1 MSDPSDSIRRQPRP
15 SRKSGTA
22 AAGVIGVLLFLAPFA
37 LALAAFPNDRNWLPW
52 VEIVLAMAAVAVL
65 NAAFVAA
72 ETAIQTLRASHAKQ
86 LAADEAKAAI
96 VRDLV
101 EGKAHYVAAAYLG
114 SQTMRF
120 WLALLVF
127 PIAATLAPSIAEQF
141 GTSLVSSTLIAA
153 FLVAIPVAAVNI
165 LLAELVPR
173 SYASTNPVKASLRL
187 AGFVR
192 FFATAFYP
200 AIAAATS
207 IGNLLSKRFGGLTT
221 FALSNQAE
229 EEIKERLE
237 QAVETQEI
245 EEGEK
250 EMLHSV
256 FEFGDTVAR
265 EVMTPRVDLDAVPVT
280 STLEEVAKIVEE
292 SGHSRIPVYEG
303 TDDQI
308 LGIVHAK
315 DVLSAISRGQNGL
328 SLRRIMRPA
337 LFVPENKNLMDLLHE
352 MRQKRTQMVIVQDEF
367 GGTAGVVTIED
378 IVEEVVGEIVDEYD
392 EEETLIVK
400 NGSGFLIGGRLNLYD
415 VNDEIG
421 TELSS
426 DEFDT
431 IGGFVFGLFGR
442 QPNQGETVDFE
453 GYRFTVAE
461 TDGRRI
467 LSVRLEPVTPEEPA
481 VAPVEA

>member
-1 MSDPSDSIRRQPRP
+1 MRRQLRAGRETG
-15 SRKSGTA
+15 SA
-22 AAGVIGVLLFLAPFA
+22 AAGVNGVLLFTAPFV
-37 LALAAFPNDRNWLPW
+37 LALSAFPSELEWFPW
-52 VEIVLAMAAVAVL
+52 AETLLAMVAVAAL

-72 ETAIQTLRASHAKQ
+72 ETAVQSLRSSHIKQ
-86 LAADEAKAAI
+86 LGSDESKSA
-96 VRDLV
+96 VLRGLLED
-101 EGKAHYVAAAYLG
+101 KAHFVAAAYLG

-127 PIAATLAPSIAEQF
+127 PFASAAAPTVGHWL
-141 GTSLVSSTLIAA
+141 GTSPTSSTMVAA
-153 FLVAIPVAAVNI
+153 FAIAVPVAALNV

-173 SYASTNPVKASLRL
+173 SYASTNPVKTALRSAKFL
-187 AGFVR
+187 R
-192 FFATAFYP
+192 FFSVVLYP
-200 AIAAATS
+200 AIVAATR
-207 IGNLLSKRFGGLTT
+207 IGNLLSRRFGGLTA
-221 FALSNQAE
+221 FSLPNQAE

-280 STLEEVAKIVEE
+280 ATLEEVAKVVEE

-315 DVLSAISRGQNGL
+315 DVLSAIARGRTDL

-352 MRQKRTQMVIVQDEF
+352 MRHKRTQMVVVQDEF

-400 NGSGFLIGGRLNLYD
+400 NGSGYLIGGKLNLYD

-442 QPNQGETVDFE
+442 QPNQGETVEHD

-467 LSVRLEPVTPEEPA
+467 LSVKVEPLTSEGQSATPI
-481 VAPVEA
+481 EA